1 MELIKPPKQAG
12 GRDMK
17 FKDTQGRYESLSAR
31 MMKLQITARTL
42 WHSGDKARAE
52 EIGEVIGKIADVRLR
67 YIYQ

>member
-1 MELIKPPKQAG
+1 
-12 GRDMK
+12 MK

-31 MMKLQITARTL
+31 MMRLQSIARTL
-42 WHSGDKARAE
+42 WNSGDKTRAE